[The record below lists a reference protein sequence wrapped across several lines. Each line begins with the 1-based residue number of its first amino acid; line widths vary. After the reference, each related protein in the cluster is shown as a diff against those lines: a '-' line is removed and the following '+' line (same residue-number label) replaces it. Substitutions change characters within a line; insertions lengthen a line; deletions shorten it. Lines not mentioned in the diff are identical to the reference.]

1 VSKQVLIIDDDRAL
15 ARAVARVV
23 AAEGYPTTV
32 SHDGDAGIQA
42 LQQDLPGLVLL
53 DLLLPKRDGRAV
65 LAWMREREQ
74 TRELPVVII
83 SGVFKRRD
91 HAQELKEA
99 GAQEFLEKPFRRSE
113 LKAMLR
119 RYLGRPP
126 EAEAE
131 VEVNGE
137 ISLSERPAAELL
149 WESMQQE
156 FSGVLEFR
164 AGDRFK
170 ILLLEQGRPTF
181 VRSNLE
187 KECLGQRLEAE
198 GKILRSALDES
209 LRRLR
214 STGKRQGEV
223 LIEMGAITAEQL
235 GASLEQQAREK
246 LLQLFAWTQGTVIRR
261 EGIQEVAQASAV
273 PETTPRPTVLG
284 GVDYMNESHA
294 EKLLEEFKDR
304 ELARSEIQIDD
315 AEAELPSV
323 AALLA
328 ALDRPTALR
337 SLMQDH
343 ARVLYGLKVIGAL
356 SFTAEGAARSDDS
369 LSEEMAGRLARLKE
383 QTYFEVLG
391 VAENAPLKQVRTA
404 FLELAKKFHP
414 DRLSAADEPT
424 QKLAA
429 DLFARIS
436 EAHDTLS
443 DSEQR
448 KSYLQALKAKSSGNG
463 GPAPTA
469 IVAAEF
475 QFQKGEALFKKRDY
489 ATALERFASAL
500 ELHDGEGEFH
510 AYYGWTYFLAHP
522 DDEGAK
528 AISREHLERAV
539 QLAPRSVTGYYF
551 LGLQRKACGDTDQA
565 ERMFRTAVEIQPNHV
580 EAQRELRLS
589 GMRRGKKGQGE
600 GGGLFGFGRKK

>member
-1 VSKQVLIIDDDRAL
+1 M
-15 ARAVARVV
+15 
-23 AAEGYPTTV
+23 
-32 SHDGDAGIQA
+32 SHDGVAGVQA

-53 DLLLPKRDGRAV
+53 DLLLPKRDGRGV

-113 LKAMLR
+113 LKAVLR

-126 EAEAE
+126 EAETEA
-131 VEVNGE
+131 EVNGE
-137 ISLSERPAAELL
+137 ISLSEKPVAELL
-149 WESMQQE
+149 WESMQQKL
-156 FSGVLEFR
+156 SGVLEFR
-164 AGDRFK
+164 AGERFK
-170 ILLLEQGRPTF
+170 ILLLEQGKPTF

-214 STGKRQGEV
+214 SSGKRQGEV

-284 GVDYMNESHA
+284 GVEYMSETHA
-294 EKLLEEFKDR
+294 EKLLEECKDR
-304 ELARSEIQIDD
+304 EIARSEIQVDD

-356 SFTAEGAARSDDS
+356 SFGAEGAARSDDA

-383 QTYFEVLG
+383 QTYFEVLD
-391 VAENAPLKQVRTA
+391 VPENAPVKQVRTA

-414 DRLSAADEPT
+414 DRLSSADEPT
-424 QKLAA
+424 RKLAA

-500 ELHDGEGEFH
+500 ELHDEEGEFH

-522 DDEGAK
+522 DDAEAK
-528 AISREHLERAV
+528 SISLEHLERAI

-565 ERMFRTAVEIQPNHV
+565 ERMFRTAVEVQPNHV
-580 EAQRELRLS
+580 EAQRELRLA